1 MEAGPC
7 AMCGHSPCQF
17 ICSCILP
24 PIPFCKECV
33 SSHLIIE
40 VEGRHQPTLVPMKD
54 PGSLGT
60 LNPDQLCEECKR
72 QVATRFCLCRF
83 PYFKFCDRCGIS
95 HYQRAPR
102 ATHSE
107 HPIAECQAV
116 LSGQVPVTTF
126 RAKQMYISGLEAQLE
141 QDIYEFDSFARQ
153 VEEELTTLVGEVVA
167 KKEAVLKDLAD
178 QRPKLVAAVVEAKQ
192 VIAEKRYL
200 ETFVVSTYL
209 DDRILNGYE
218 HAVMKDLKIF
228 TCQINSREM
237 LDKLVQYEL
246 STKLKEEI
254 VLDLPVIKD
263 QNIRLFS
270 PIDLTMTQLT
280 LSRITVID
288 DSTAFCFI
296 GKHTLLACGAMNVQ
310 GDVYEI
316 NIRTGLV
323 TPRPNMPVNK
333 HSVGICTL
341 NYHVY
346 VFAGHDNSKHLDSA
360 EKYSL
365 ASKSWTCISNR
376 MNRVKD
382 CCSIAQHSSG
392 LYISGC
398 APTHTIE
405 HFDPARE
412 TFRLLRES
420 GSHLQMLFCVGDELI
435 SIRGD
440 TIETADLSK
449 GPESIVFTKKKIF
462 AQIGNGHYCMRTP
475 AQWFRGKFVGVLNNI
490 NSYIGLYTF
499 NPREYQFTQ
508 IAAFTY

>member
-1 MEAGPC
+1 
-7 AMCGHSPCQF
+7 MCGNSPCQF
-17 ICSCILP
+17 ICSCILHSI
-24 PIPFCKECV
+24 PICERCIT
-33 SSHLIIE
+33 SHLNSGE
-40 VEGRHQPTLVPMKD
+40 SHQIAHVQMKD

-83 PYFKFCDRCGIS
+83 PYFKFCDRCDIS
-95 HYQRAPR
+95 HYKRAPR

-107 HPIAECQAV
+107 HPISECQAV

-126 RAKQMYISGLEAQLE
+126 RAKQIYISGLEAQLE
-141 QDIYEFDSFARQ
+141 QDIYEFDSFAKQ

-167 KKEAVLKDLAD
+167 KKEAVLRDLAD
-178 QRPKLVAAVVEAKQ
+178 QRPKLIAAVKDAKR

-200 ETFVVSTYL
+200 DTFEVSTYL

-270 PIDLTMTQLT
+270 PIDLTMTQVT

-296 GKHTLLACGAMNVQ
+296 GKHTLLACGARNVQ

-333 HSVGICTL
+333 RSVGICTL

-346 VFAGHDNSKHLDSA
+346 VFGGHDNSKYFDSA

-376 MNRVKD
+376 MNKAKD

-392 LYISGC
+392 LYISGLN
-398 APTHTIE
+398 PYTIE
-405 HFDPARE
+405 HFDPASE

-420 GSHLQMLFCVGDELI
+420 GSLLQMLFCVGDELI

-440 TIETADLSK
+440 TIESADLSK
-449 GPESIVFTKKKIF
+449 GPESIVFTKKRIF
-462 AQIGNGHYCMRTP
+462 AQIGNGNYCMRTP

-490 NSYIGLYTF
+490 TSHIGLYTF